1 MNILGISGSPREKGN
16 SEILLEYAL
25 KPFKENGW
33 TIETLRLSNL
43 SVKPCQGC
51 DFCIDNNGCIID
63 DDMEKF
69 YGAFNRC
76 NAIIISSPV
85 YYRTVTAQLLS
96 VFHRYYAVKDRKL
109 LECKPGGAIAV
120 GRSSGG
126 GGQSITI
133 NQIYTWM
140 LSCGVMAVPGELNG
154 LTAAADKPGD
164 ILKQEKRLLQAEK
177 LGKNILK
184 MAVKLNS

>member
-1 MNILGISGSPREKGN
+1 MNILGISGTPRKKGN

-25 KPFKENGW
+25 KPFKKNGW
-33 TIETLRLSNL
+33 DIEILKLSKL

-51 DFCIDNNGCIID
+51 DLCFGKSTCIIN

-69 YGAFNRC
+69 YSAFQRC
-76 NAIIISSPV
+76 NAIIVSSPV

-96 VFHRYYAVKDRKL
+96 VFHRYYAVKDDKL
-109 LECKPGGAIAV
+109 LEGKPGGAIAV

-140 LSCGVMAVPGELNG
+140 LSCGMFCVPGELNG
-154 LTAAADKPGD
+154 LTTSADKPGD
-164 ILKQEKRLLQAEK
+164 ILKQEKRLLQAEI
-177 LGKNILK
+177 LGNNILK
-184 MAVKLNS
+184 MATKLNS